1 MLKAL
6 QADNECVDEFIEELE
21 QVEKKNGSEIDRE
34 IMALEA
40 ELERNRGATLEILDG
55 LEKRIAVEADN

>member
-1 MLKAL
+1 MKAL

-21 QVEKKNGSEIDRE
+21 EVEKKNGSEIDRE

-40 ELERNRGATLEILDG
+40 ELERNRGATLDMLDS
-55 LEKRIAVEADN
+55 LDERIALEADN